1 MLLKISQKNWPTLL
15 KKTPTHV
22 FSCEYCET
30 FKNNYFEE
38 HLRPAA
44 SEQFQTLADRK

>member
-1 MLLKISQKNWPTLL
+1 MPETLAQ
-15 KKTPTHV
+15 V
-22 FSCEYCET
+22 FPCEI

-44 SEQFQTLADRK
+44 SVFPRAYFFLQGP